1 MVVTHSGRH
10 IHNVVPHVVEVCS
23 REQECVL
30 PLPRQMEAK
39 TVVCLGQ
46 AQKHRNATIYHAQVS
61 VVLPVVILFMN
72 RKYSVLSWV

>member
-30 PLPRQMEAK
+30 LLLRQMVAK
-39 TVVCLGQ
+39 TAVCLDQ
-46 AQKHRNATIYHAQVS
+46 ARKHGNAILYHAQVS
-61 VVLPVVILFMN
+61 VVLHVVILFMN
-72 RKYSVLSWV
+72 MEYMYSVLS